1 MGVTSIPGVLSCG
14 PTSVPNIL
22 TAELGVGGREWGRQE
37 LAAVHR
43 EKKKTSK
50 MWQRLLCLWLV
61 IHPFHEAPV
70 IRTCWV
76 SPKNFPRASFLA
88 GGQSPME
95 G

>member
-1 MGVTSIPGVLSCG
+1 MGETR
-14 PTSVPNIL
+14 
-22 TAELGVGGREWGRQE
+22 VGSSPQG
-37 LAAVHR
+37 
-43 EKKKTSK
+43 KKKTSK